1 MDDTKKATKKVPPAT
16 LTFPISKTAK
26 VSKAKSGAA
35 KVKVSLTVEQQST
48 QIAFIAAATAVDGA
62 SENAACLIQQ
72 CYALGLHTAY
82 GLSLNDYVVR
92 TLSATNIA
100 KSTVYYLRDIGSSF
114 AVLGVERARLF
125 PLDGLRAMAAAS
137 KGDPK
142 QLLKIALKAQGGRK
156 DSKPTLKTVRECA
169 KPSVALTVDQMIGK
183 IFGVALACANGDLHV
198 CVDMLDMAVKKAQHA
213 CTIAN
218 ASPKAS
224 TTSSPKATKASP
236 KVDAENDDDGEE
248 CAW

>member
-1 MDDTKKATKKVPPAT
+1 MNDTKKATKKVVAATPALVLPPV
-16 LTFPISKTAK
+16 AK
-26 VSKAKSGAA
+26 VTKDKTSA
-35 KVKVSLTVEQQST
+35 KVKVNLTVEQQST
-48 QIAFIAAATAVDGA
+48 QSAFILAATAVDGA
-62 SENAACLIQQ
+62 SENAAIAIQQ
-72 CYALGLHTAY
+72 CYAMGLHTAY

-125 PLDGLRAMAAAS
+125 PLDGLRAMASAS

-183 IFGVALACANGDLHV
+183 IFGVALACANGDTHV
-198 CVDMLDMAVKKAQHA
+198 CVDMLEMAVKKAQHA
-213 CTIAN
+213 CTVAN
-218 ASPKAS
+218 ASPKERATS
-224 TTSSPKATKASP
+224 TKEIPWT
-236 KVDAENDDDGEE
+236 DADDDADE
-248 CAW
+248 CAE